1 MKMNRV
7 LVLNETRD
15 DHVLF
20 GWWTNTTFCRQNG
33 DLKSL
38 ECYYEPLTSC
48 TREDIFAGSGFSSY
62 NEAVFNQHDSSIQKA
77 IFFGIPQI
85 VRAGMWDLPQK
96 FIIMGSSLGNE
107 HNARFYVPEVFRQM
121 LKCSPI
127 PEKNYYYWWRAV
139 SASYLLRPN
148 RAVQALMEAKRKNAM
163 MIYNHRHSCVSIYVR
178 RGDKEGEMPFVP
190 FEQYAYAADYLSEK
204 GMVPIIHGGDYHY
217 NTSSNI
223 SISSK
228 HVYLGSEEPTVFKEA
243 KEWAA
248 LKNWTLHYH
257 TFFDRSKLTSRE
269 GQEEQVSKEK
279 SFSAHHDELEYF
291 AMVFDIDNHIKCE
304 AFVCTMKSNFCR
316 VIEELRATVGG
327 KANRY
332 YVDLNSPW
340 EKEMSEVDKNFALD
354 WRRW

>member
-1 MKMNRV
+1 
-7 LVLNETRD
+7 
-15 DHVLF
+15 
-20 GWWTNTTFCRQNG
+20 
-33 DLKSL
+33 
-38 ECYYEPLTSC
+38 
-48 TREDIFAGSGFSSY
+48 
-62 NEAVFNQHDSSIQKA
+62 
-77 IFFGIPQI
+77 
-85 VRAGMWDLPQK
+85 MWDLPQK
-96 FIIMGSSLGNE
+96 FIIMGSSFGNE

-279 SFSAHHDELEYF
+279 SFDEYKSADWNKFLKDKEFNDEDKRYKIEDVFYEGKTYICKVKNVKTPRVKEEFYTLYSVLQEAKVENWWQPEF
-291 AMVFDIDNHIKCE
+291 AAIITK
-304 AFVCTMKSNFCR
+304 
-316 VIEELRATVGG
+316 LQ
-327 KANRY
+327 NR
-332 YVDLNSPW
+332 
-340 EKEMSEVDKNFALD
+340 DK
-354 WRRW
+354 